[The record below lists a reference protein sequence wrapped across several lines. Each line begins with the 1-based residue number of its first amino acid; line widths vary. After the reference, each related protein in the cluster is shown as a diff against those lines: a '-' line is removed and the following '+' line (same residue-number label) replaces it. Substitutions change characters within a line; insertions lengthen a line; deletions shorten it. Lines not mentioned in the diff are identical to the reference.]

1 MAVEMR
7 IPSLLQSLVGGVK
20 SIQASGQTV
29 GQALDDVESHYPGF
43 RDHVIDPGGT
53 VKQFVTIFV
62 NGEDVRYLKDLDTP
76 VADGDQVAILPAVA
90 GG

>member
-7 IPSLLQSLVGGVK
+7 IPSLLRSLVGGVK
-20 SIQASGQTV
+20 TIQASGQTV
-29 GQALDDVESHYPGF
+29 GQALDDVESQYPGF
-43 RDHVIDPGGT
+43 KERVIDPGGT

-62 NGEDVRYLKDLDTP
+62 NDEDVRYLNNLDTP
-76 VADGDQVAILPAVA
+76 VQDGDQVSILPAVA

>member
-1 MAVEMR
+1 MSVEVR
-7 IPSLLQSLVGGVK
+7 IPSLLRGLVHGAK

-43 RDHVIDPGGT
+43 KERVIDTNGS

-62 NGEDVRYLKDLDTP
+62 NGEDVRYLRDLDTP
-76 VADGDQVAILPAVA
+76 VKDGDQVSILPAVA